1 MISFTCEE
9 MIMDYN
15 ALLDIAT
22 ELGYQLAMSG
32 AETFRV
38 EESINRV
45 MAAYGITAEVF
56 SIPNCLHV
64 SIETPDGI
72 PVTRMR
78 RIGAHGNDLDAVEKY
93 SNLSRRLCAQKPD
106 LQTALKWLEETNN
119 ARRKYCLPLY
129 LLGNFLGACG
139 FAIIFGGGLIDSL
152 LAGICGIVVGLV
164 NTYMDHLKA
173 NQFFR
178 IITASFLMALLA
190 YVTGSFGIAQNT
202 DAVIIGALMIL
213 VPGLLFTNAL
223 RDIIYGDTNSG
234 INRIVHVLLIAAAIA
249 LGTGVA
255 LNFTEILLKLP
266 IISTPNTHS
275 LIIAAL
281 ACFIG
286 CTGFFIVFNIHGPG
300 GFLCAIGGML
310 TWIAYSLLLL
320 LGCGE
325 ILAYFI
331 ATMIAAFYS
340 ETMARIRKYPAIS
353 YLVVSVFPLIPGA
366 GIYYTT
372 NHLVRGDMS
381 SFAAQGT
388 HTIAIAGAMAVG
400 ILLVSTI
407 FRLISTRKISNK

>member
-1 MISFTCEE
+1 
-9 MIMDYN
+9 MDYN
-15 ALLDIAT
+15 TLLDIAT

-38 EESINRV
+38 EESISRV

-64 SIETPDGI
+64 SIETPDGT

-78 RIGAHGNDLDAVEKY
+78 RIGSHGNDLDAVEKY
-93 SNLSRRLCAQKPD
+93 SNLSRKLCSETPD
-106 LQTALKWLEETNN
+106 LKTASQWLKDTAK
-119 ARRKYCLPLY
+119 ARRTYSLPLY

-139 FAIIFGGGLIDSL
+139 FAVMFGGGLIDSL
-152 LAGICGIVVGLV
+152 CAGVCGIVVGLV

-190 YVTGSFGIAQNT
+190 YITGSFGIAANT

-234 INRIVHVLLIAAAIA
+234 INRIVQVLLIAAAIA
-249 LGTGVA
+249 LGTGAA
-255 LNFTEILLKLP
+255 LNVTEQLLGLP
-266 IISTPNTHS
+266 TISVASSYS
-275 LIIAAL
+275 LLVTAI
-281 ACFIG
+281 ACFVG

-300 GFLCAIGGML
+300 GFLCALGGMV
-310 TWIAYSLLLL
+310 TWIAYGLLQHW
-320 LGCGE
+320 GSNE

-331 ATMIAAFYS
+331 ATMVAAFYS

-353 YLVVSVFPLIPGA
+353 YLVVSAFPLIPGA

-400 ILLVSTI
+400 ILLISTV
-407 FRLISTRKISNK
+407 FRLISTHKNKG

>member
-1 MISFTCEE
+1 
-9 MIMDYN
+9 MDYN
-15 ALLDIAT
+15 ILLDIAT

-38 EESINRV
+38 EESISRV

-64 SIETPDGI
+64 SIETPDGT

-78 RIGAHGNDLDAVEKY
+78 RIGSHGNDLDAVEKY
-93 SNLSRRLCAQKPD
+93 SNLSRKLCSETPD
-106 LQTALKWLEETNN
+106 LETASQWLKDTAK
-119 ARRKYCLPLY
+119 ARRNYSLPLY

-139 FAIIFGGGLIDSL
+139 FAVMFGGGLIDSL
-152 LAGICGIVVGLV
+152 CAGVCGIVVGLV

-190 YVTGSFGIAQNT
+190 YITGSFGIAANT

-234 INRIVHVLLIAAAIA
+234 INRIVQVLLIAAAIA
-249 LGTGVA
+249 LGTGAA
-255 LNFTEILLKLP
+255 LNVTEQLLGLP
-266 IISTPNTHS
+266 TISVASSYS
-275 LIIAAL
+275 LLVTAI
-281 ACFIG
+281 ACFVG

-300 GFLCAIGGML
+300 GFLCALGGMV
-310 TWIAYSLLLL
+310 TWIAYGLLQHWDSN
-320 LGCGE
+320 G

-331 ATMIAAFYS
+331 ATMVAAFYS

-353 YLVVSVFPLIPGA
+353 YLVVSAFPLIPGA

-400 ILLVSTI
+400 ILLISTVFRLVSTH
-407 FRLISTRKISNK
+407 KNKS